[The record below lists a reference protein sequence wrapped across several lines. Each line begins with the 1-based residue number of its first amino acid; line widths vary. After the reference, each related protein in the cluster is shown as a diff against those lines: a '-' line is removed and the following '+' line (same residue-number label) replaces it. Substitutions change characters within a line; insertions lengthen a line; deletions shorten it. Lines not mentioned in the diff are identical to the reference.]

1 MATIAHGSYILIQ
14 MEDTTVKIQK
24 LVHGGQGLGELAD
37 GRKVFVWN
45 SLPGEEVVVRL
56 IKSKKGYAEAI
67 ADEIVVK
74 SPERIDA
81 IEPASYLATSPWQI
95 MTFEAENKYK
105 QHILA
110 ESLEREKVVLPKF
123 DFVAG
128 KASVGYRSKM
138 EFGFWGDK
146 EGISLAHFVRGSH
159 GKTKVVGSVL
169 AHPAINNAVADIVAQ
184 LNTLTEGKRGIRAGD
199 IKSVIVRCNQAG
211 DTVAALFV
219 KPKKFPKLSCPTS
232 LKGLVVYHSNPKS
245 PASVPTELLQQE
257 GDRTLH
263 DKVMGVTLRYDVLS
277 FFQVNLPVF
286 ELAVKQIDNYLQGMP
301 KIDLYSGVGSI
312 GIPIAGTTTLIEL
325 EDANSAMAKLNVGKK
340 PIQVIHASA
349 DKSLDYI
356 TGDQA
361 VIVDPPRAGLGAY
374 VTNRLIEAKPPV
386 IAYLSCNPST
396 QARDVKLLTEAS
408 YTIKAIEGYN
418 FFPRTPHIES
428 LIILQLSD
436 S

>member
-1 MATIAHGSYILIQ
+1 
-14 MEDTTVKIQK
+14 MEDNTVKIQK

-45 SLPGEEVVVRL
+45 ALPGEEVVVRL
-56 IKSKKGYAEAI
+56 IKNKKGYAEAI
-67 ADEIVVK
+67 ADEIITK
-74 SPERIDA
+74 SPERIEA
-81 IEPASYLATSPWQI
+81 IEPGSYLATSPWQI

-105 QHILA
+105 QEILA
-110 ESLEREKVVLPKF
+110 ESFEREKVTLPKF
-123 DFVAG
+123 EFVAG
-128 KASVGYRSKM
+128 DKSVGYRSKM
-138 EFGFWGDK
+138 EFGFWGDND
-146 EGISLAHFVRGSH
+146 GISLAHFVRGSH
-159 GKTKVVGSVL
+159 GKTKVVGSAL
-169 AHPAINNAVADIVAQ
+169 AHPAINNAVIDIVAQ

-199 IKSVIVRCNQAG
+199 IKSVILRCNQAG

-219 KPKKFPKLSCPTS
+219 KPKKFPNLTCPTS

-257 GDRTLH
+257 GNRSLH

-277 FFQVNLPVF
+277 FFQVNLSVF
-286 ELAVKQIDNYLQGMP
+286 AEAVKQIDTYLKDMP

-312 GIPIAGTTTLIEL
+312 GIPIGGTTALVELDAANIE
-325 EDANSAMAKLNVGKK
+325 MAQKNVGKL
-340 PIQVIHASA
+340 PIKVIHASA

-356 TGDQA
+356 TGDEA
-361 VIVDPPRAGLGAY
+361 VIVDPPRAGLGSY

-396 QARDVKLLTEAS
+396 QARDVKLLTDAG
-408 YTIKAIEGYN
+408 YTIKAFQGYN

-428 LIILQLSD
+428 LIILQLSA